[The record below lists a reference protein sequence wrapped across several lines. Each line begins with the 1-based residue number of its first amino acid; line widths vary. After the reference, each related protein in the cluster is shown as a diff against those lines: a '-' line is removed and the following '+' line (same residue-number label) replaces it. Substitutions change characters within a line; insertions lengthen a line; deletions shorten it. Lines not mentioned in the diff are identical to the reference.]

1 MSGEGP
7 DGGGSPVNETEVDVA
22 PGDETAAD
30 ESVAEQAVG
39 EELIADGGRDARP
52 SDAADHGEKAAA
64 AVRIIRSLPLLSE
77 LPGWAAILLVV
88 GLSSLALILLV
99 TVLELGLVVVYK
111 GLGGLLSVMLVSLV
125 LAYLLDPIIDRFER
139 GGWDRSIAIGISLS
153 LFLSFSTVVMLLTIP
168 YVVTEVS
175 DLGENMDGY
184 LEGVADSAASLE
196 TWLQNTTGLS
206 VDLRFASLKERL
218 PRLLS
223 TVGAKGLDPMKALA
237 GSLLGST
244 FGLLGTLLQWS
255 LLPLFTFFFLRD
267 FDGIKR
273 GLFSVVPFRWR
284 RETVDHYLEIDE
296 RMSRFVRGQ
305 ITVSL
310 LLAVLYAAGLGI
322 FTNID
327 LAVFIGVVAGLLFVV
342 PYFGTFLGILAGS
355 VLAVLKFGVDVEILK
370 VWAVFGVVQG
380 IEGVL
385 LTPKIV
391 GDSVGLHPVIVLLA
405 LVAGGN
411 LFGFLGILLA
421 VPVAAAT
428 QVLLGTGLG
437 WYRGTGWFREGED
450 EAPGVDAIL

>member
-1 MSGEGP
+1 MSSERPSDGET
-7 DGGGSPVNETEVDVA
+7 S
-22 PGDETAAD
+22 AD
-30 ESVAEQAVG
+30 EADVEVAAAEEVATQEVAE
-39 EELIADGGRDARP
+39 EEPIEVGGRDA
-52 SDAADHGEKAAA
+52 DASEELDPGETAAA

-77 LPGWAAILLVV
+77 LPGWAAMLLVA
-88 GLSSLALILLV
+88 GLSSLALILLL
-99 TVLELGLVVVYK
+99 TVLELGLVVVYN
-111 GLGGLLSVMLVSLV
+111 GLGGLLSVILVSLV
-125 LAYLLDPIIDRFER
+125 LAYLLDPAIDRFER
-139 GGWDRSIAIGISLS
+139 GGWDRSVAIGISLG
-153 LFLSFSTVVMLLTIP
+153 LFLSLSTVLLLLTIP

-184 LEGVADSAASLE
+184 VEGVADNAASLE
-196 TWLQNTTGLS
+196 SWLQSTTGLS

-218 PRLLS
+218 PDLLS
-223 TVGAKGLDPMKALA
+223 KVGAKGLDPMKALA
-237 GSLLGST
+237 GTLLGST

-267 FDGIKR
+267 FDAIKR
-273 GLFSVVPFRWR
+273 GLFALVPFRWR
-284 RETVDHYLEIDE
+284 RDTVDHYLEIDE

-310 LLAVLYAAGLGI
+310 ILAVLYAAGLGI

-327 LAVFIGVVAGLLFVV
+327 LAVFIGVLAGLLFVV

-421 VPVAAAT
+421 VPVAAAV
-428 QVLLGTGLG
+428 QVLLATGLS
-437 WYRGTGWFREGED
+437 WYRGTGWFREGEED
-450 EAPGVDAIL
+450 APGVDAIL

>member
-1 MSGEGP
+1 MSSERPTDEELPVGAVDVDVTDAKEVAAEEVAAEESVG
-7 DGGGSPVNETEVDVA
+7 DGGLD
-22 PGDETAAD
+22 GDP
-30 ESVAEQAVG
+30 S
-39 EELIADGGRDARP
+39 EELAP
-52 SDAADHGEKAAA
+52 GEKAAA

-77 LPGWAAILLVV
+77 LPGWAAMLLVA
-88 GLSSLALILLV
+88 GLSSLALILLL

-111 GLGGLLSVMLVSLV
+111 GLGGLLSVILVSLV
-125 LAYLLDPIIDRFER
+125 LAYLLDPVIDRFER
-139 GGWDRSIAIGISLS
+139 GGWDRSVAIGISLS
-153 LFLSFSTVVMLLTIP
+153 LSLSFATVLLLLTIP

-184 LEGVADSAASLE
+184 VEGMADSAASLE
-196 TWLQNTTGLS
+196 LWLQNATGLS
-206 VDLRFASLKERL
+206 VDLRFTTLKKRL
-218 PRLLS
+218 PGLLS

-237 GSLLGST
+237 GTLLGST

-267 FDGIKR
+267 FDTIKR
-273 GLFSVVPFRWR
+273 GLFTLVPFRWR
-284 RETVDHYLEIDE
+284 RDTVGHYLEIDE

-310 LLAVLYAAGLGI
+310 ILAVLYAAGLGI

-342 PYFGTFLGILAGS
+342 PYFGTFLGVLAGS
-355 VLAVLKFGVDVEILK
+355 VLAVLKFGIDVEVLK

-421 VPVAAAT
+421 VPVAAAV
-428 QVLLGTGLG
+428 QVLLASGLS
-437 WYRGTGWFREGED
+437 WYRGTGWFREGEED
-450 EAPGVDAIL
+450 APGVDAIL